1 MSEYG
6 KFGPLVGAI
15 DEGTSS
21 ARFIIFKANSCE
33 VVATYQKEIEQ
44 HFPQEGWVEQDACA
58 ILEVVTICINE
69 AVKQLVSLGG
79 SPKDIV
85 AIGVT
90 NQRETTIV
98 WDKITGK
105 PLHNAIVWLD
115 MRTSSTIDK
124 LLDLVPNKTR
134 NKNYLKPLC
143 GLPMSP
149 YFSAVKLRWL
159 ADNVEVV
166 QQAIKNGTCCFGTVD
181 TWLIWNLTGGVNGGK
196 HITDVTNASRTML
209 MNIETLNWDP
219 LLMKFFEIPKSVLPQ
234 IKSSSEIYG
243 YIADGPL
250 RSIPIS
256 GCLGDQQAALV
267 GQLCL
272 QKGQAK
278 ATYGTGCFVLY
289 NTGDVRVNSSKG
301 LLTTVAYQLGANN
314 APCYALEGSVAVAGA
329 ALGWLKDN
337 VGILESAKQSQELAE
352 MATENGS
359 VVFVPAFSGLYAPY
373 WRQDARGVICG
384 ITEDT
389 NSNHIVKAAL
399 EAVCFQV
406 RDILDAMNED
416 CGIPLQLLKVD
427 GGMTSNSLVMQMQT
441 DLIGINII
449 KAGFTESTALGAAL
463 VAFWGLDRN
472 TQTPNIDMQNGQM
485 YNPKITDD
493 ERDMRYKQWK
503 MAVERSLGWEQ
514 NEKPESSNND
524 LSLFQSS
531 DDVLTSLICTYKTLS
546 IVMISFAFVFASS
559 AASIF
564 FPGIGLMQ
572 CTISSRTRKFSA
584 AKTHSV

>member
-6 KFGPLVGAI
+6 KFGPLIGAI

-21 ARFIIFKANSCE
+21 ARFIIFKANSSE
-33 VVATYQKEIEQ
+33 VVAYHQKELEQ
-44 HFPQEGWVEQDACA
+44 IFPQEGWVEQDPNA
-58 ILEVVTICINE
+58 ILEVVTTCIQK
-69 AVKQLVSLGG
+69 AVESLVSLGG
-79 SPKDIV
+79 SAKDIIAV
-85 AIGVT
+85 GVT

-98 WDKITGK
+98 WDRSTGK

-124 LLDLVPNKTR
+124 LLDTVPNKTR

-143 GLPMSP
+143 GLPLSP

-159 ADNVEVV
+159 SDNVD
-166 QQAIKNGTCCFGTVD
+166 AIKNAMKKGTCGPND
-181 TWLIWNLTGGVNGGK
+181 GK
-196 HITDVTNASRTML
+196 HVTDVTNASRTMM
-209 MNIETLNWDP
+209 MNIENLDWDP
-219 LLMKFFEIPKSVLPQ
+219 LLLKFFEVPKSVLPE
-234 IKSSSEIYG
+234 IKSSSEVNLIASHVYG

-250 RSIPIS
+250 KGVPIA

-267 GQLCL
+267 GQMCL

-289 NTGDVRVNSSKG
+289 NTGDIRVNSGRG
-301 LLTTVAYQLGANN
+301 LLTTVAYQLGSKSQ
-314 APCYALEGSVAVAGA
+314 PHYALEGS
-329 ALGWLKDN
+329 
-337 VGILESAKQSQELAE
+337 SAKDSQGIAE
-352 MATENGS
+352 KATENGS

-384 ITEDT
+384 ISEDT

-427 GGMTSNSLVMQMQT
+427 GGMTSNALVMQMQA
-441 DLIGINII
+441 DLIGINVI

-463 VAFWGLDRN
+463 CAYWGVEPSKQGSPIPMTSGTTYTSL
-472 TQTPNIDMQNGQM
+472 
-485 YNPKITDD
+485 ITDD

-503 MAVERSLGWEQ
+503 MAVDRSLGWEQ
-514 NEKPESSNND
+514 N
-524 LSLFQSS
+524 
-531 DDVLTSLICTYKTLS
+531 
-546 IVMISFAFVFASS
+546 
-559 AASIF
+559 
-564 FPGIGLMQ
+564 
-572 CTISSRTRKFSA
+572 
-584 AKTHSV
+584 

>member
-514 NEKPESSNND
+514 N
-524 LSLFQSS
+524 
-531 DDVLTSLICTYKTLS
+531 
-546 IVMISFAFVFASS
+546 
-559 AASIF
+559 
-564 FPGIGLMQ
+564 
-572 CTISSRTRKFSA
+572 
-584 AKTHSV
+584 